1 MQGAQSN
8 EPNAVEIEVTFRNF
22 GSTPQT
28 KEYALTRLDKVVR
41 SLPNLTGAAVEIR
54 FDRNAP
60 EDSGVVVQATLAARG
75 TLLRAEDSGINATSA
90 IDRVHDILSRRIRDW
105 KGRKH
110 SSRRRGAAKL
120 NDALEVEAAAGDDGA
135 TESAVEPEEAAD
147 TIVRMKIH
155 ETKPLFV
162 EDAVEEMNLVGHD
175 FYFFLNAETERHCV
189 VYRRK
194 AGGYGLIQPNVEKL
208 EGSQGKGA

>member
-1 MQGAQSN
+1 MQGALTN

-22 GSTPQT
+22 GITPQA
-28 KEYALTRLDKVVR
+28 KEYALKRLDKVVR
-41 SLPNLTGAAVEIR
+41 SLPNLAGAAVEIR

-60 EDSGVVVQATLAARG
+60 EESAVVVQATLSAKG
-75 TLLRAEDSGINATSA
+75 TLLRAEDSGINATAA

-110 SSRRRGAAKL
+110 ASRRRDAARRR
-120 NDALEVEAAAGDDGA
+120 DALEVEAAAADDGV
-135 TESAVEPEEAAD
+135 TESEIEPGDAD
-147 TIVRMKIH
+147 NIVRMKIH

-194 AGGYGLIQPNVEKL
+194 AGGYGLIQPNVEKM
-208 EGSQGKGA
+208 EGSHGEGA

>member
-1 MQGAQSN
+1 MQDAPTN
-8 EPNAVEIEVTFRNF
+8 EPNAIEIEVTFRNF
-22 GSTPQT
+22 GSTPQA
-28 KEYALTRLDKVVR
+28 KEYALKRLDRVAR
-41 SLPNLTGAAVEIR
+41 SLPNLTTASVEIR

-60 EDSGVVVQATLAARG
+60 EDSAVVVQATLAAKG
-75 TLLRAEDSGINATSA
+75 TLLRAEDSGINATAA

-110 SSRRRGAAKL
+110 ASRRRDSARHK
-120 NDALEVEAAAGDDGA
+120 DALEAQAAAGDDGA
-135 TESAVEPEEAAD
+135 TESSVEPEEAD
-147 TIVRMKIH
+147 SIVRMKIH

-162 EDAVEEMNLVGHD
+162 EDAVEQMNLVGHD

-194 AGGYGLIQPNVEKL
+194 AGGYGLIQPNVEKMERSHG
-208 EGSQGKGA
+208 EGA